1 MVIEHIFD
9 TIALILNKNRR
20 GFVKTSQKI
29 TAVKQAM
36 YDFFTSE
43 VNVYRNTGVI
53 RASVKP
59 FVKTVDIIL
68 VDGNGNLP
76 SDFAQEIVF
85 ESSCGSEG
93 TFLTQEE
100 FKDREK
106 STILAPDQQNP
117 IGKIENSKIFVQPD
131 EFTGVSLVYI
141 REPVDFVYATTT
153 AVDGRSISFDVGA
166 STDIE
171 FGIEDSGEI
180 IRIALLYLGVAF
192 QNKEAME
199 LAIASIKNDNAQ

>member
-43 VNVYRNTGVI
+43 VNVYRKTGVLT
-53 RASVKP
+53 ASVKP
-59 FVKTVDIIL
+59 FVKTIEIIL

-76 SDFAQEIVF
+76 PDFAQEVVF
-85 ESSCGSEG
+85 ETSCGNEG

-106 STILAPDQQNP
+106 STILAPEQQNP
-117 IGKIENSKIFVQPD
+117 IAKLENSKIFLQPD
-131 EFTGVSLVYI
+131 EFTGLNLVYI
-141 REPVDFVYATTT
+141 RTPVDFVYATT
-153 AVDGRSISFDVGA
+153 VDVSGRSVSFDEA
-166 STDIE
+166 SSTDIE
-171 FGIEDSGEI
+171 FGVEDSGEI